1 MFLKTF
7 KRFLEL
13 FTKQSA
19 QVVSLLFVA
28 SLTLTLLFS
37 ACTPKD
43 SGSAPN
49 TTKNAGSP
57 GASKAAIVRIGYQ
70 KFTDLDVLRTRKNLE
85 ERLKPENVSVQ
96 WTLFQ
101 AGPPLMEAMNTG
113 SIDIGGIG
121 EVPPIFAQA
130 AGAQVVYVSTKPA
143 APDTY
148 GILIPKNS
156 SIKSLSDLKGKKV
169 ALVKGSS
176 AHYLL
181 VEALKSAK
189 LQFSDIQSTYLSAAD
204 ARPAFEQ
211 GKIDAWVIW
220 DPFLTVAQQTVGA
233 KVLTTGKG
241 LGENRGFHLASRTFA
256 ETNPQLV
263 KAVQEELKKSEDWSQ
278 SHPKEIAT
286 QYAPQLGLD
295 EPTLESVARRRSYGV
310 LPIDDAV
317 LAKQQ
322 AIADTFFQLKLIPNQ
337 IDVKKAAWKAA

>member
-1 MFLKTF
+1 MFLETF
-7 KRFLEL
+7 NRFLKL
-13 FTKQSA
+13 LTKKSA
-19 QVVSLLFVA
+19 QALTLLFVA
-28 SLTLTLLFS
+28 SLSLTLLFS
-37 ACTPKD
+37 ACTPQN
-43 SGSAPN
+43 SGSSPN
-49 TTKNAGSP
+49 TATKAAGSS
-57 GASKAAIVRIGYQ
+57 GSKATVVRIGYQ

-85 ERLKPENVSVQ
+85 ERLKPENLSVQ

-130 AGAQVVYVSTKPA
+130 AGAAVVYVSTKPA

-156 SIKSLSDLKGKKV
+156 SIKSLADLKGKKV

-181 VEALKSAK
+181 LQALKSVG
-189 LQFSDIQSTYLSAAD
+189 LQFSDIQPAYLSAAD

-256 ETNPQLV
+256 EANAQLI
-263 KAVQEELKKSEDWSQ
+263 KEVQDELKKSEDWSQ
-278 SHPKEIAT
+278 NHPKEIAT

-295 EPTLESVARRRSYGV
+295 EATLEKVARSRSYGV
-310 LPIDDAV
+310 LPIDDSV

-322 AIADTFFQLKLIPNQ
+322 AIADSFFQLKLIPKQ